1 MKLSLLSSSLAIF
14 LQLASAAPTPTSDE
28 NVVQERAN
36 IAKRATITDIATTG
50 YATQNGGTTGGNGG
64 TVTTVSTLAQFTT
77 AVTNGKSATIHKT
90 ETCSDDVARI
100 IVVSGTITGSV
111 QVRVGSNKSIIGKSG
126 ATLVGVGL
134 YINKSANVIVRNII
148 SQKVLATNGD
158 GIGIQIST
166 NVWVDH
172 CELSSDLDNGK
183 DYYDG
188 LVDITHA
195 SEWVTVSNSYLH
207 DHFKAS
213 LIGHSD
219 NNGAQDTGHLHV
231 SQHNNYWENIGSR
244 TPSIRFGTGHIF
256 NSYFKNM
263 STGVDTRDGAEVLVQ
278 SNVFSEVNEPIAAL
292 YSDDTG
298 YAVAIDNDLGGAS
311 NTAPAG
317 NLTASSMPYSY
328 SLLGSGSVVAA
339 VVGTAGATLSF

>member
-1 MKLSLLSSSLAIF
+1 MKLSLLFSSLAIF
-14 LQLASAAPTPTSDE
+14 LQFASAAPTPTSDE

-36 IAKRATITDIATTG
+36 IVKRATITDIATTG

-77 AVTNGKSATIHKT
+77 A
-90 ETCSDDVARI
+90 CSDDVARI

-278 SNVFSEVNEPIAAL
+278 SNVFTEVDEPIAAL

-311 NTAPAG
+311 NTAPTG

>member
-1 MKLSLLSSSLAIF
+1 MKLSLLSSSLAIL
-14 LQLASAAPTPTSDE
+14 LQLTSAAPTPTSDE
-28 NVVQERAN
+28 NVVQERAK

-77 AVTNGKSATIHKT
+77 AVTNGNLTPTH
-90 ETCSDDVARI
+90 DVARI

-244 TPSIRFGTGHIF
+244 TPSIRFGT
-256 NSYFKNM
+256 
-263 STGVDTRDGAEVLVQ
+263 
-278 SNVFSEVNEPIAAL
+278 
-292 YSDDTG
+292 
-298 YAVAIDNDLGGAS
+298 
-311 NTAPAG
+311 
-317 NLTASSMPYSY
+317 
-328 SLLGSGSVVAA
+328 
-339 VVGTAGATLSF
+339 

>member
-28 NVVQERAN
+28 NVVQEKAN

-77 AVTNGKSATIHKT
+77 AVTNGKLTLTHT
-90 ETCSDDVARI
+90 TV

-158 GIGIQIST
+158 AIGIQISK
-166 NVWVDH
+166 NVWIDH
-172 CELSSDLDNGK
+172 CELLSDLDNGK

-188 LVDITHA
+188 LIDITHA
-195 SEWVTVSNSYLH
+195 SEWVTISNSYLH
-207 DHFKAS
+207 DHYKAS

-219 NNGAQDTGHLHV
+219 NNAAQDTGHLHV

-244 TPSIRFGTGHIF
+244 TPSIRYGTGHIF

-263 STGVDTRDGAEVLVQ
+263 STGVDTRDGAEVMVQ
-278 SNVFSEVNEPIAAL
+278 SNVFSEVDEPIAAL
-292 YSDDTG
+292 YSDNTG

-311 NTAPAG
+311 DTAPAG
-317 NLTASSMPYSY
+317 SLTASSIPYAY

-339 VVGTAGATLSF
+339 VVGTAGATLSL